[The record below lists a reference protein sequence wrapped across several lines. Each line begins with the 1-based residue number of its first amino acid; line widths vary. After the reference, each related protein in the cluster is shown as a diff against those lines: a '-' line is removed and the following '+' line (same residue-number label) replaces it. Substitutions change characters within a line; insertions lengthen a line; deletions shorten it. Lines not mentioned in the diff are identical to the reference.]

1 MKTNYTI
8 FVSGS
13 KSLKEHRLRLKALVS
28 NMNGEHR
35 LEGSPI
41 SLNMF
46 SYVNLGDNQAEYNDF
61 IQKKSDIVLFILEK
75 SIGAK
80 TLEEFRLASQ
90 AHKEQGKPKIL
101 VFLQDYKEKTE
112 EIARIEQM
120 VSADTNASIVNYS
133 DLDDLEEKVRE
144 QLTAVISKESAPSEA
159 DAKKTSHVYKIW
171 AWVSTFALLLFL
183 GYGVKQCYSVS
194 NGVTLLFIGGG
205 SAVNCLE
212 ELHPDVGDLY
222 DYPGSFCLAVPT
234 STSWPI
240 ISSEIIRHSETKVA
254 HAYPISLS
262 AMAASESD
270 FLSMSNKSQF
280 VTKGAVLSYY
290 LGEDYL
296 MAYVKKTVRHSLI
309 DGKESIT
316 AEDLSQLLRDI
327 AQQDFM
333 VFTTEVGSG
342 TLTSYQRILAPY
354 DITISKSVLGE
365 QVDKFTDLTP
375 KSKIIRD
382 ETPYIMLGSKYYVAK
397 EVYKEGDC
405 RGLKVLDMD
414 GNPIS
419 KSIVLYFSGFTTD
432 DGTAFWI
439 PDEMVR
445 FLKKIDGRFEHVFDG
460 NRIPRKNEMVVV
472 SLNDY
477 LNEISPATGQEK

>member
-1 MKTNYTI
+1 
-8 FVSGS
+8 
-13 KSLKEHRLRLKALVS
+13 
-28 NMNGEHR
+28 MNGEHR
-35 LEGSPI
+35 LKGSPI

-61 IQKKSDIVLFILEK
+61 IQNKSDIVLFILEK
-75 SIGAK
+75 RIGDK

-90 AHKEQGKPKIL
+90 SHREQGKPNIL
-101 VFLQDYKEKTE
+101 VFLQEYKEKTE
-112 EIARIEQM
+112 EIERIEQM
-120 VSADTNASIVNYS
+120 VGDDINSSIINYS
-133 DLDDLEEKVRE
+133 DLDDLENKVKE
-144 QLTAVISKESAPSEA
+144 QLTFVISKQSDQSEVKT
-159 DAKKTSHVYKIW
+159 KKTSIAYKLW
-171 AWVSTFALLLFL
+171 AWISTFALLLLL
-183 GYGVKQCYSVS
+183 GFGVKQCYSVS
-194 NGVTLLFIGGG
+194 KGITLLFIGGG

-212 ELHPDVGDLY
+212 ELHPDVGDIY

-240 ISSEIIRHSETKVA
+240 ISSEIIRYSETKAV

-270 FLSMSNKSQF
+270 FLSMSSRSQF
-280 VTKGAVLSYY
+280 VNKGAVLSYY

-296 MAYVKKTVRHSLI
+296 VAYLKKNVRHSLI
-309 DGKESIT
+309 DGKDTINVK
-316 AEDLSQLLRDI
+316 DLSQLLRDI

-333 VFTTEVGSG
+333 VFTTESGSG
-342 TLTSYQRILAPY
+342 TLTSYQRVLAPY

-397 EVYKEGDC
+397 EAYKEGDC

-419 KSIVLYFSGFTTD
+419 KSIVLYFSGFITD

-439 PDEMVR
+439 PKEMAE
-445 FLKKIDGRFEHVFDG
+445 FLKKIDGRFEHVIDG
-460 NRIPRKNEMVVV
+460 NQIPRKNEMVIV

-477 LNEISPATGQEK
+477 LNEIAPANIQEK